1 MEISVVAGNITQ
13 QESPAIVV
21 GMLQGVTDPAGALG
35 EVDQALDGA
44 ITSLIEDGE
53 IKGNRG
59 ELTLLHTLGKLPS
72 KRVVV
77 AGLGY
82 SDSVSINTVRALAA
96 SGSGGRAGLGGRGR
110 AAAGRRRHR
119 GGERLVRA
127 GGRR

>member
-59 ELTLLHTLGKLPS
+59 D
-72 KRVVV
+72 
-77 AGLGY
+77 Y
-82 SDSVSINTVRALAA
+82 
-96 SGSGGRAGLGGRGR
+96 
-110 AAAGRRRHR
+110 RHY
-119 GGERLVRA
+119 
-127 GGRR
+127 

>member
-53 IKGNRG
+53 I
-59 ELTLLHTLGKLPS
+59 
-72 KRVVV
+72 
-77 AGLGY
+77 
-82 SDSVSINTVRALAA
+82 
-96 SGSGGRAGLGGRGR
+96 
-110 AAAGRRRHR
+110 
-119 GGERLVRA
+119 
-127 GGRR
+127 